1 MRERDNLYVS
11 VCCATLD
18 EKGWVGYME
27 KSVHKEYI
35 ANLNEFY
42 PGKFLVKGMVGDDII
57 NLQKFLY
64 IICDKTNSIPGVVV
78 NGQFDNLT
86 EQSVKSIQRKYNL
99 DVNGVVSP
107 VVWYRIVE
115 LSKEV
120 S

>member
-1 MRERDNLYVS
+1 MK
-11 VCCATLD
+11 TIT
-18 EKGWVGYME
+18 
-27 KSVHKEYI
+27 KEYLI
-35 ANLNEFY
+35 YLNEFFPQIY
-42 PGKFLVKGMVGDDII
+42 LSRGMSGDDVL